1 MKTVVLA
8 TLLYTTIIGVNVSN
22 AASNQETPAE
32 RLAATEKAFAQMS
45 LDSGMTAA
53 FLRYLHDEA
62 VVFRPGPI
70 SGKRWYQD
78 RTNNEAILNWRPEF
92 VEVSSAGDLGYST
105 GPWEYRSSRSDTAT
119 YYGRFVSVWQRQ
131 ADGSYM
137 VMADLG
143 IDHDPIELPVNST
156 VAELSTLPL
165 NAPATVTSHDSLVA
179 ELKAAEAAFSKAS
192 TEASLSRTLQVFG
205 DSKMRILRPGKLPW
219 IGAKAADSLLSSS
232 HLLNDTRFADVA
244 ASGDL
249 GYTYGFFTHWPVGT
263 SPTQGTIDS
272 YLRVWKKVGS
282 AWKIALDIAL
292 PMKK

>member
-1 MKTVVLA
+1 MKAPITAALFFIA
-8 TLLYTTIIGVNVSN
+8 IIGVRMSN
-22 AASNQETPAE
+22 ASSNPSAPVEK
-32 RLAATEKAFAQMS
+32 LVATEKAFAQMS

-53 FLRYLHDEA
+53 FLYFLHDEA

-78 RTNNEAILNWRPEF
+78 RTNNEAILNWQPEF
-92 VEVSSAGDLGYST
+92 VEISSAGDLGYST

-119 YYGRFVSVWQRQ
+119 YYGRFVSIWQRQ
-131 ADGSYM
+131 ADGNYK

-143 IDHDPIELPVNST
+143 IDHEAIELPVDSSK
-156 VAELSTLPL
+156 ASLSTLP
-165 NAPATVTSHDSLVA
+165 ASGAGEAASHDSLVA

-192 TEASLSRTLQVFG
+192 TEASLSKTMQIFG
-205 DSKMRILRPGKLPW
+205 DDRVRILRPGKLPW
-219 IGAKAADSLLSSS
+219 IGANAADSLLASS
-232 HLLNDTRFADVA
+232 HLLNDTRFADVS

-249 GYTYGFFTHWPVGT
+249 GYTYGFFTHWPVGA

-282 AWKIALDIAL
+282 NWKIALDIAL